1 MTCSKLSF
9 CFVILMLITVGAFIA
24 GLEAQDTEENNTPI
38 EEFVERAQALVRR
51 MQLEEAIDI
60 YERIVIA
67 APDDY
72 DSRLELA
79 MLYSRTNQHEKAAQ
93 TYSELLE
100 FDSENITYQ
109 DGLVSNL
116 QAAGKH
122 DEALELARSY
132 IQTEPTVGEH
142 YARLA
147 RFYEVEGNE
156 AAALSNYNKA
166 IELDPGDKQT
176 YLKLARLNFLNEDM
190 EAAEM
195 ALKDAILSTPSESER
210 QDIESQLI
218 SFYRYHGNLK
228 EKLQEAE
235 DEGTITFQMQKAFAE
250 YYHKIGELEK
260 ATDAYIRARDMT
272 TSSYEIDK
280 IYAELLKV
288 YVQLDDI
295 DAVIEPYETEVN
307 SYTNSEILAFTSE
320 RIAVTTSRIAA
331 VYKFE
336 TERDLLIDAFKSQ
349 DKLDVLKAYY
359 ESELREN
366 KEHPT
371 ARIILARI
379 YWDEKD
385 YQKSAEM
392 YEALGNSE
400 INNVRYF
407 YYAAAALKRNKH
419 PELAKEMLN
428 QAKTALASCSVKD
441 DAWFLGSLA
450 TVCIENRL
458 FEPAIELSKS
468 AIEMSDSERESR
480 ILDTLH
486 GILAKSYRE
495 TEQYEEALD
504 IYQQMASEEGYSS
517 IRNMAN
523 NAIREI
529 TKEAKLYEKLL
540 PEQLKNVVEN
550 PNNPKLIHE
559 LAESYEAIDRIE
571 EAIEQYD
578 KLTKLQPEN
587 SLWYRKLGDLYQEVD
602 REVDEVIE
610 DSALSL
616 DGDGSYV
623 EIVDSEILNNIS
635 EQVTISAWIKPTDFP
650 NTCTTVLFK
659 GNKRTPNLTH
669 RQFVLWLFD
678 EGLVYFD
685 ASPNGQ
691 FIRWI
696 ASASETIQKNQWY
709 HVAGTIDAKNDSI
722 KLYLNGDEVSRSNFK
737 GETNLT
743 KTTLPL
749 RIGCSH
755 EEEISEHASFAGLID
770 EVRVWN
776 IVRTEN
782 QIRSDMNKQLQGDEV
797 GLVGYWK
804 FDEEIEG
811 RVSDSSLHKHDGR
824 LVRNA
829 KIEPYN
835 RPVLV
840 SLTAENLTKAA
851 SYYEK
856 AIELRPTT
864 NQYYDRLAKLY
875 IDQNQIS
882 DAVYVYLR
890 ALDAPLGQATH
901 DTLIHAISELYT
913 DEGQEGKLIAIL
925 EEVEPKMRQSIVLH
939 ELLGDLYKK
948 TGNADRAELAY
959 AKWLK
964 LREQEVNVQNANY
977 HRWFAEEL
985 LDKGIFPE
993 TSLKYAL
1000 SALHGNTE
1008 TSYHYP
1014 MTLGHASVANGQYDD
1029 ALRYYKYALSI
1040 LSTDDSLDY
1049 YWEQIADAS
1058 ANSKDRKR
1066 YKQMLVALK
1075 NSIPHEL
1082 SSSE

>member
-1 MTCSKLSF
+1 
-9 CFVILMLITVGAFIA
+9 MLITVGAFIA
-24 GLEAQDTEENNTPI
+24 GLEAQETEENNTPI

-79 MLYSRTNQHEKAAQ
+79 TLYSRTNQHEKAAQ

-116 QAAGKH
+116 QAVGKH

-132 IQTEPTVGEH
+132 IQTEPNVGEH

-156 AAALSNYNKA
+156 SAALINYNKA
-166 IELDPGDKQT
+166 IELAPGDKQT

-190 EAAEM
+190 DAAEM

-210 QDIESQLI
+210 QDIERQLI

-250 YYHKIGELEK
+250 YYQKTGELEK

-288 YVQLDDI
+288 YVQLGDI

-379 YWDEKD
+379 FWDEKD

-400 INNVRYF
+400 TDNVRYF
-407 YYAAAALKRNKH
+407 YYAAAALKRNKQ
-419 PELAKEMLN
+419 PELANEMLK

-450 TVCIENRL
+450 TVCIENRV

-623 EIVDSEILNNIS
+623 EIVDSEIINNIS
-635 EQVTISAWIKPTDFP
+635 EQVTVSAWIKPTDFP

-685 ASPNGQ
+685 ASPNGL

-782 QIRSDMNKQLQGDEV
+782 QIRSDMNKQLQGNEA

-835 RPVLV
+835 RSVLG

-864 NQYYDRLAKLY
+864 DQYYDRLAKLY

-913 DEGQEGKLIAIL
+913 DEGQADKLIAIL
-925 EEVEPKMRQSIVLH
+925 EEVEPKMQQSIVLH

-948 TGNADRAELAY
+948 TGNAERAELAD

-1040 LSTDDSLDY
+1040 LSTDDSLNY

-1058 ANSKDRKR
+1058 ENTKDKKR
-1066 YKQMLVALK
+1066 YKQMLDALK
-1075 NSIPHEL
+1075 NSIPREL
-1082 SSSE
+1082 SSSSHMSID

>member
-1 MTCSKLSF
+1 MTCSRLSF
-9 CFVILMLITVGAFIA
+9 CFVFLMVITAGAFIA

-38 EEFVERAQALVRR
+38 QEFVERAQALVRR

-67 APDDY
+67 APTDY
-72 DSRLELA
+72 ASLLELA
-79 MLYSRTNQHEKAAQ
+79 ELYSRTNQHEKAAQ

-116 QAAGKH
+116 QAAGKY
-122 DEALELARSY
+122 DEALELAQSY
-132 IQTEPTVGEH
+132 IRTEPNVGEH

-156 AAALSNYNKA
+156 AAALTHYNKA
-166 IELDPGDKQT
+166 IELEPGDKQT
-176 YLKLARLNFLNEDM
+176 YLKLARLNFLNEEMD
-190 EAAEM
+190 ATEM
-195 ALKDAILSTPSESER
+195 ALKAAILSTPSESER
-210 QDIESQLI
+210 QDIERQLI
-218 SFYRYHGNLK
+218 SFYRYHGNLIG
-228 EKLQEAE
+228 KLQEAE
-235 DEGTITFQMQKAFAE
+235 DNGTITFQMQKAFAE
-250 YYHKIGELEK
+250 YYQKTGELEK
-260 ATDAYIRARDMT
+260 ATDAYVRARDMT

-288 YVQLDDI
+288 RVQLGDMDT
-295 DAVIEPYETEVN
+295 AIEPYEVEAD
-307 SYTNSEILAFTSE
+307 SYKNSETQTFTSE
-320 RIAVTTSRIAA
+320 RIAVTTSRISAK
-331 VYKFE
+331 YKFE
-336 TERDLLIDAFKSQ
+336 TERDLLIDAFNSQ
-349 DKLDVLKAYY
+349 DKLDVLKAHY
-359 ESELREN
+359 EGKLREN
-366 KEHPT
+366 KANPT

-392 YEALGNSE
+392 YEALGNAKS
-400 INNVRYF
+400 NNVRYF

-419 PELAKEMLN
+419 PELVKGMLN
-428 QAKTALASCSVKD
+428 QARTALASCSEKD
-441 DAWFLGSLA
+441 DVWFLGSLA
-450 TVCIENRL
+450 TICIENRM
-458 FEPAIELSKS
+458 FEPAIELSKA
-468 AIEMSDSERESR
+468 AIEMSDNERDSR

-504 IYQQMASEEGYSS
+504 IYQQMGSAEGYSS

-540 PEQLKNVVEN
+540 PEQLKNAVET
-550 PNNPKLIHE
+550 PNNPELIQE
-559 LAESYEAIDRIE
+559 LAESYEAIDRIK

-587 SLWYRKLGDLYQEVD
+587 SLWYRKLGDLYQKVD
-602 REVDEVIE
+602 REVDAVIE

-623 EIVDSEILNNIS
+623 EIVDSEIINNIS

-722 KLYLNGDEVSRSNFK
+722 RLYLNGDEVRRSNFK
-737 GETNLT
+737 GQTNLT

-782 QIRSDMNKQLQGDEV
+782 QIRSDMNKQLTGDEV

-811 RVSDSSLHKHDGR
+811 RVSDSSRHKHDGR

-835 RPVLV
+835 RPALS
-840 SLTAENLTKAA
+840 SLTAENLTKAV

-864 NQYYDRLAKLY
+864 DQYYDRLAKLY

-882 DAVYVYLR
+882 DAVYVYQR

-901 DTLIHAISELYT
+901 DTLIHAISELYAN
-913 DEGQEGKLIAIL
+913 EGQADKLIAIL
-925 EEVEPKMRQSIVLH
+925 EAVEPKMQQSIVLH

-948 TGNADRAELAY
+948 TGDFDRAERAD

-964 LREQEVNVQNANY
+964 LREQEVNGQSADY
-977 HRWFAEEL
+977 QRWFAEEL
-985 LDKGIFPE
+985 LDKGIFPA

-1000 SALHGNTE
+1000 SALHDNTE

-1040 LSTDDSLDY
+1040 LSTDDSLNY
-1049 YWEQIADAS
+1049 FWEQIADAGE
-1058 ANSKDRKR
+1058 NTKDRKR
-1066 YKQMLVALK
+1066 YMHMLETLR
-1075 NSIPHEL
+1075 NSIPREL
-1082 SSSE
+1082 SSFE